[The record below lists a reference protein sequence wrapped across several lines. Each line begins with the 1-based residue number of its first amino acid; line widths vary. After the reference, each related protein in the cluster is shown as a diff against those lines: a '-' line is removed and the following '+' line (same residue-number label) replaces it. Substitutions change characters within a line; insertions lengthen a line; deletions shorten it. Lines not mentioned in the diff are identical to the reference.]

1 MASETYS
8 SGGSTAVRS
17 AFTHPTTVRDD
28 WITLSDGCRLFAR
41 TVLPIDALKQPVPA
55 VLEYL
60 PYRLTD
66 VTAWRDATH
75 HPYFAGHG
83 YASVRVDM
91 RGSGNSDG
99 ILFDEYLPQ
108 EQEDACEVIAWL
120 AEQPWCS
127 GAVGMYGK
135 SWGGFN
141 GLQVAARRPPALRAV
156 VSAYFT
162 DDRYADDVHYMGGCV
177 LGHDALSWASHM
189 LGMNALPPDPEIVG
203 ERWREMWLARLRE
216 TPFFL
221 VEWMR
226 HQRRDEFWRQG
237 SICEDYAAV
246 QAPVLLI
253 GGWADGYT
261 NAVGRTL
268 AGLTGAGVPSR
279 AVIGPWSHGWAEVA
293 DPGPRIGLLQECVRW
308 WDHWLRGDT
317 NDVMNGPPLRAWMQ
331 EYEIP
336 AAHHRI
342 RRGRWVAARRWPPDG
357 TSMRTLIPRPGG
369 ALGSDGGPVAREAGT
384 AAREAHVG
392 SALSGADA
400 GAWCPYGDP
409 TDFPPDQ
416 RAEDGLALAYTTE
429 PLSERLEVFG
439 TPELTAEL
447 VVDRPLALIAARL
460 CDVAPDGRSLLVSRG
475 LLNLA
480 HRHSHASPEAVP
492 VGEPITVRLPLD
504 VTGHAFAP
512 GHRIRLA
519 ISSTYWPFAWPSPE
533 TVRLELV
540 LGGGTRLELP
550 LRPPDPAD
558 ERIPPFEEAERAA
571 PPAGHVDH
579 ATARASTRE
588 ASGLVSLEVGSD
600 EVTVLDQDQPF
611 RFGER
616 STTRFSLQEGAPLS
630 ARAEYQGEHFL
641 QRGGWQITVRLRTS
655 MSASDSAF
663 LVTHELDAYEG
674 ERRVHATRDTVAIP
688 RDHV

>member
-1 MASETYS
+1 
-8 SGGSTAVRS
+8 
-17 AFTHPTTVRDD
+17 
-28 WITLSDGCRLFAR
+28 
-41 TVLPIDALKQPVPA
+41 
-55 VLEYL
+55 
-60 PYRLTD
+60 
-66 VTAWRDATH
+66 
-75 HPYFAGHG
+75 
-83 YASVRVDM
+83 
-91 RGSGNSDG
+91 
-99 ILFDEYLPQ
+99 
-108 EQEDACEVIAWL
+108 
-120 AEQPWCS
+120 
-127 GAVGMYGK
+127 
-135 SWGGFN
+135 
-141 GLQVAARRPPALRAV
+141 
-156 VSAYFT
+156 
-162 DDRYADDVHYMGGCV
+162 
-177 LGHDALSWASHM
+177 
-189 LGMNALPPDPEIVG
+189 
-203 ERWREMWLARLRE
+203 
-216 TPFFL
+216 
-221 VEWMR
+221 
-226 HQRRDEFWRQG
+226 
-237 SICEDYAAV
+237 
-246 QAPVLLI
+246 
-253 GGWADGYT
+253 
-261 NAVGRTL
+261 
-268 AGLTGAGVPSR
+268 
-279 AVIGPWSHGWAEVA
+279 
-293 DPGPRIGLLQECVRW
+293 
-308 WDHWLRGDT
+308 
-317 NDVMNGPPLRAWMQ
+317 
-331 EYEIP
+331 
-336 AAHHRI
+336 
-342 RRGRWVAARRWPPDG
+342 
-357 TSMRTLIPRPGG
+357 
-369 ALGSDGGPVAREAGT
+369 VAREAGT

-392 SALSGADA
+392 SALSGAGA

-600 EVTVLDQDQPF
+600 EVTVLDQEQPF